1 MKLIDT
7 YQPTKLSQIIGNK
20 QAVSKIERSI
30 LMNNGL
36 GGLVFML
43 TGKTGNGKTLI
54 ADIIAENGN
63 HEVYRPDCTKD
74 AETAT
79 FIDML
84 KQDIYSRPLLADQYV
99 YIFDE
104 ADKLSVNNITKLKT
118 TIDAIDRRRRQE
130 LPCYVTVIFTSAK
143 RKDELSDG
151 QKKHWDELVT
161 RCITCELKI
170 TPEEIN
176 EFFDYVTMGHIQNI
190 SRYINQRIG
199 VISMRAAWD
208 YIEEHDIPIAG

>member
-20 QAVSKIERSI
+20 QAVTKIERSI
-30 LMNNGL
+30 LMNEGL

-43 TGKTGNGKTLI
+43 TGTTGTGKTLI
-54 ADIIAENGN
+54 ADIIAESGN
-63 HEVYRPDCTKD
+63 HEVYRPDCTRD

-84 KQDIYSRPLLADQYV
+84 KQDIYSRPLLADKYV

-161 RCITCELKI
+161 RCIKCKLEI
-170 TPEEIN
+170 TSEEFN
-176 EFFDYVTMGHIQNI
+176 EFFAYVTMN
-190 SRYINQRIG
+190 YITDMYRKIA
-199 VISMRAAWD
+199 VKSIRAAWD
-208 YIEEHDIPIAG
+208 FIEDNDIPIAG